1 MKLTT
6 IEKDEVVHLIETYKT
21 IHDEIKTIENSI
33 TEFEEG
39 LKSLYS
45 KKDLIIKQLED
56 SRDSEIQMVNNLANT
71 YGDGKLDINNFEWI
85 NTQKQTDEQI

>member
-1 MKLTT
+1 MKITPD
-6 IEKDEVVHLIETYKT
+6 EKNEIVRLIETYKT

-39 LKSLYS
+39 LQSLYY